1 MIWGIWVDEL
11 EKIRKRKLGELK
23 RRYSEKK
30 EEATDESI
38 QITDQIFDDT
48 IKKHPIVVVD
58 LWAPWCMPCLATAP
72 TIEEL
77 AKKYAGKIVFGKL
90 NIDENKSTPVK
101 FAVMGIPTLL
111 FFKNGKLVDRIIG
124 AVPKDH
130 IEWKLEKILGN

>member
-1 MIWGIWVDEL
+1 
-11 EKIRKRKLGELK
+11 
-23 RRYSEKK
+23 
-30 EEATDESI
+30 
-38 QITDQIFDDT
+38 
-48 IKKHPIVVVD
+48 
-58 LWAPWCMPCLATAP
+58 MPCLATAP